1 MLFLVLVKWM
11 GVGAGFLVVVGGF
24 APSGVNVNNN
34 YDYDNENIGVA
45 ALRKFFY
52 FPRWDLKISMGDGL
66 YPTADHS
73 SNFLDCRLNHKIL
86 RIIDGS
92 SIFCQSD

>member
-1 MLFLVLVKWM
+1 MLLLALVKRM
-11 GVGAGFLVVVGGF
+11 DIGAGPPVVVGGS

-52 FPRWDLKISMGDGL
+52 FPHRDIKISVGDGL
-66 YPTADHS
+66 YPTANHPP
-73 SNFLDCRLNHKIL
+73 NFLGYRLNLKIL
-86 RIIDGS
+86 RIINGTG
-92 SIFCQSD
+92 IFCQSS